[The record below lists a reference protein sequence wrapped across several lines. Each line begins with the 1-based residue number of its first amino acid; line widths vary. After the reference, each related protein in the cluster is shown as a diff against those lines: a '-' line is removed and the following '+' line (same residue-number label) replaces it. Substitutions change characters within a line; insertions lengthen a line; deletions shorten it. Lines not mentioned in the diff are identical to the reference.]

1 MEEAKEARGEKRKR
15 TAMTAAVGRDDR
27 APTHKRSTAA
37 RARPMTVASVFCG
50 AGGLDL
56 GFEAAGFKV
65 VVAVDRD
72 RDAVQTYRANV
83 APVAVVADILD
94 YHLPPPPPPPGTI
107 FGCKSCDDNNQNNNY
122 NENNYNENNNENN
135 DDAHRR
141 YDVLIGGPPCQG
153 FSIGGRM
160 DAADG
165 RSALVWQFARLVGE
179 ASPRAFVMENV
190 AALATH
196 PKWRPTRDALV
207 AALAAHGYD
216 VAWCLVDAKHF
227 DVPQTRKRAFL
238 IGLALDQAND
248 DDDTR
253 GARKSA
259 QAVVDTVIARRV
271 VDRPPPTVRQALA
284 GMPPPGVA
292 PNSAPC
298 RARVTLARR
307 PDLRP
312 TPYAGHLFNGGG
324 RPLDPDAPS
333 GTLLASMGGNRT
345 PVIDTA
351 ATITSTTTSTSTTT
365 PWFVAYHAA
374 LCAGT
379 PPPPVPPDR
388 VRRLTVAE
396 AAALQTFPRGFAFAG
411 SQSSQ
416 YRQVGNAVPPRLA
429 RAIADALA
437 DVLDPSSSSSSSPS
451 PSLT

>member
-1 MEEAKEARGEKRKR
+1 MEAKAARAEKRKR
-15 TAMTAAVGRDDR
+15 DHAPAATRHAVPERKRRAAARAGSMTAA
-27 APTHKRSTAA
+27 SL
-37 RARPMTVASVFCG
+37 FCG

-65 VVAVDRD
+65 IVAVDKD
-72 RDAVQTYRANV
+72 RDAVQTYRNNV
-83 APVAVVADILD
+83 APVAVVADLLD
-94 YHLPPPPPPPGTI
+94 YHLPPPCALLDRNMNG
-107 FGCKSCDDNNQNNNY
+107 GHDDGDGGVDNNNHNDNDNHDDNDNF
-122 NENNYNENNNENN
+122 
-135 DDAHRR
+135 DR

-160 DAADG
+160 DVTDN
-165 RSALVWQFARLVGE
+165 RSALVWEFVRLVGE
-179 ASPRAFVMENV
+179 ASPRTFVMENV

-196 PKWRPTRDALV
+196 TKWRPTREALV

-216 VAWCLVDAKHF
+216 VAWCLVDAKDF

-238 IGLALDQAND
+238 IGLALDKGGIQ
-248 DDDTR
+248 
-253 GARKSA
+253 GAQSA
-259 QAVVDTVIARRV
+259 QTVVDGVLERRV

-298 RARVTLARR
+298 HARVTLARR
-307 PDLRP
+307 PDLRA

-345 PVIDTA
+345 PVIDVA
-351 ATITSTTTSTSTTT
+351 ATMAAVAASDHGLHRGNDTSTAVAVTIT
-365 PWFVAYHAA
+365 PWFVACHAA

-379 PPPPVPPDR
+379 PAPPVPPDR

-429 RAIADALA
+429 RALADALA
-437 DVLDPSSSSSSSPS
+437 GVLASASTPPHA
-451 PSLT
+451 P